1 MMHPNIVSV
10 YSISLRPSG
19 PRAPLAAKAGLTS
32 SGGSSGAGGMLLL
45 REDGTVGASELNAG
59 GGPTP
64 SAASLELLPWEMQLI
79 MEFCDQV
86 RSVCGGGGG
95 GGGVVSGAGSAGGG
109 SAQAKHAL
117 WAVEHHQPC
126 DQC

>member
-79 MEFCDQV
+79 MELCDQV
-86 RSVCGGGGG
+86 GSVCGGGG

-109 SAQAKHAL
+109 SAQANHAL